1 MQLQKL
7 SRDDLLLKLGAA
19 KKEAGRSYNL
29 VIIKLP
35 EKEEEVSPETF
46 TFCLDR
52 KRLRKARRREGSYLL
67 RTNLRNTDPSLLW
80 SHYIQL
86 TEIEQ
91 VFKEL
96 KGDLAV
102 RPVYHQLDNRIEAHI
117 FVAFIAYC
125 LQVTL
130 KQRLRALAPGLAPRA
145 VFEKFA
151 AIQMVDVHLPTTDGR
166 HITLSR
172 YTQPEKDQLILLQQ
186 MHMDLPAQPPP
197 KISVNTI
204 QAR

>member
-1 MQLQKL
+1 M
-7 SRDDLLLKLGAA
+7 
-19 KKEAGRSYNL
+19 
-29 VIIKLP
+29 
-35 EKEEEVSPETF
+35 
-46 TFCLDR
+46 
-52 KRLRKARRREGSYLL
+52 RKARRREGSYLL